1 MGHLGV
7 NGEMGWSW
15 QQVCAEQTLLM
26 AVNNW
31 LGDLG
36 ESSPGGF
43 ISPFLKWGWMITPAL
58 PASLGCWKSEWAG
71 AWGQLCNLQTLHR
84 YR

>member
-1 MGHLGV
+1 MGHLAV
-7 NGEMGWSW
+7 NGAMGWSW

-36 ESSPGGF
+36 QVA
-43 ISPFLKWGWMITPAL
+43 LK
-58 PASLGCWKSEWAG
+58 ASFPDS
-71 AWGQLCNLQTLHR
+71 
-84 YR
+84 

>member
-1 MGHLGV
+1 MGHLAV

-26 AVNNW
+26 AVNNC

-36 ESSPGGF
+36 QVA
-43 ISPFLKWGWMITPAL
+43 LK
-58 PASLGCWKSEWAG
+58 ASFPHS
-71 AWGQLCNLQTLHR
+71 
-84 YR
+84 